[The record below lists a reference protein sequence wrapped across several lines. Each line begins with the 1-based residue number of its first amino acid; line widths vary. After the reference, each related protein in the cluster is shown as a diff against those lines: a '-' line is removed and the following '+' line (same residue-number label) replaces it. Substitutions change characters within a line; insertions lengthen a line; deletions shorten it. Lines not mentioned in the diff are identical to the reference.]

1 MNKDLLKEVLYYE
14 QLSPTLIV
22 LVLIVA
28 FILGAIHALS
38 PGHGKSL
45 MAAYLIGAKGRI
57 RDAITLALTLTIS
70 HVFTVLVVGFLALFL
85 ADFFLPE
92 TISKWFGLCSGIAIL
107 FIGLWL
113 FISRYR
119 VLKRGNNKYFLNNF
133 HEHSHEQHNVD
144 KHVHPKK
151 MNHISSS
158 ESSKSEHEYHNH
170 NHYNLDLS
178 IWSNIALGISGGIV
192 PCPKAIVILLLAISL
207 HKIAL
212 GIIIILVFS
221 LGLAFTLVTL
231 GIIVVKASYLLKKRF
246 EDKRLQM
253 IPIFGAIV
261 IIGLG
266 IFLTYQSTMIIL
278 TQ

>member
-14 QLSPTLIV
+14 QLSPTLII

-28 FILGAIHALS
+28 FILGAIHALG

-45 MAAYLIGAKGRI
+45 MAAYLIGSRGRI
-57 RDAITLALTLTIS
+57 SDAITLAFTLTIS
-70 HVFTVLVVGFLALFL
+70 HVFSVFVVGLLALFL

-92 TISKWFGLCSGIAIL
+92 TISKWFGLFSGIAIF

-119 VLKRGNNKYFLNNF
+119 VLKKGDKKHFPNNMND
-133 HEHSHEQHNVD
+133 HSLKQHYTD
-144 KHVHPKK
+144 KHIHPK
-151 MNHISSS
+151 NIQQHLNS
-158 ESSKSEHEYHNH
+158 ESTELKHERHTH
-170 NHYNLDLS
+170 NHYNPNLS
-178 IWSNIALGISGGIV
+178 IWSNIVLGISGGIV

-231 GIIVVKASYLLKKRF
+231 GIVVVKASFLLKRRLN
-246 EDKRLQM
+246 DKRLQV
-253 IPIFGAIV
+253 ISTFGAVI

-266 IFLTYQSTMIIL
+266 IFLTYQSVKIIL
-278 TQ
+278 I

>member
-1 MNKDLLKEVLYYE
+1 M
-14 QLSPTLIV
+14 IV

-28 FILGAIHALS
+28 FILGAIHALG

-45 MAAYLIGAKGRI
+45 MAAYLIGSRGRI

-70 HVFTVLVVGFLALFL
+70 HVSTVLLVGFLALFL

-119 VLKRGNNKYFLNNF
+119 ILKKGSKKHLLNNMNN
-133 HEHSHEQHNVD
+133 HSLKQHYLD
-144 KHVHPKK
+144 KHIHPE
-151 MNHISSS
+151 NIQPHSNS
-158 ESSKSEHEYHNH
+158 ESSVPEYEHHNH
-170 NHYNLDLS
+170 HQYDPNLS

>member
-14 QLSPTLIV
+14 QLSPTLII

-45 MAAYLIGAKGRI
+45 MAAYLIGTKGRI

-92 TISKWFGLCSGIAIL
+92 TISKWFGLFSGIAIF

-144 KHVHPKK
+144 KHVCLKGIQQYS
-151 MNHISSS
+151 NS
-158 ESSKSEHEYHNH
+158 ESSDLKHEPHTH
-170 NHYNLDLS
+170 NHYNSDLS
-178 IWSNIALGISGGIV
+178 IWSNIAVGISGGVV

-221 LGLAFTLVTL
+221 IGLAFTLVTL
-231 GIIVVKASYLLKKRF
+231 GIVVVKASYFLKRRLN
-246 EDKRLQM
+246 DKRLQV
-253 IPIFGAIV
+253 ISTFGAVV

-266 IFLTYQSTMIIL
+266 IFLTYQSVKIIL
-278 TQ
+278 I

>member
-1 MNKDLLKEVLYYE
+1 MNKDLLKEVMYYE
-14 QLSPTLIV
+14 QLSPTLII

-28 FILGAIHALS
+28 FILGAIHALG

-45 MAAYLIGAKGRI
+45 MAAYLIGSRGRI
-57 RDAITLALTLTIS
+57 RDAITLAFTLTIS
-70 HVFTVLVVGFLALFL
+70 HVFSVLLVGFLALFL

-92 TISKWFGLCSGIAIL
+92 TISMWFGLCSGIAIL

-113 FISRYR
+113 FITRYR
-119 VLKRGNNKYFLNNF
+119 VLKRGAKKHFLNNMNN
-133 HEHSHEQHNVD
+133 HSLKQHYVD
-144 KHVHPKK
+144 KHIHPE
-151 MNHISSS
+151 NIRQHSNS
-158 ESSKSEHEYHNH
+158 EPCEPEREPHTH
-170 NHYNLDLS
+170 NHYDPNLS
-178 IWSNIALGISGGIV
+178 IWSNIALGISGGII

-231 GIIVVKASYLLKKRF
+231 GIVVVKASSLLKRRLK
-246 EDKRLQM
+246 DKRLQV
-253 IPIFGAIV
+253 ISTFGAVI

-266 IFLTYQSTMIIL
+266 IFLTYQSVRVIL
-278 TQ
+278 VQ

>member
-28 FILGAIHALS
+28 FILGAIHALG

-45 MAAYLIGAKGRI
+45 MAAYLIGTKGRI

-92 TISKWFGLCSGIAIL
+92 TISKWFGLFSGIAIF

-144 KHVHPKK
+144 KHVCLKGIQQYS
-151 MNHISSS
+151 NS
-158 ESSKSEHEYHNH
+158 ESSDLKHEPHTH
-170 NHYNLDLS
+170 NHYNSDLS
-178 IWSNIALGISGGIV
+178 IWSNIAVGISGGIV

-221 LGLAFTLVTL
+221 IGLAFTLVTL
-231 GIIVVKASYLLKKRF
+231 GIVVVKASYFLKRRLN
-246 EDKRLQM
+246 DKRLQV
-253 IPIFGAIV
+253 ISTFGAVV

-266 IFLTYQSTMIIL
+266 IFLTYQSVKIIL
-278 TQ
+278 I

>member
-1 MNKDLLKEVLYYE
+1 MNNDLLKEIMYYDR
-14 QLSPTLIV
+14 LSPTLII

-45 MAAYLIGAKGRI
+45 MAAYLIGTKGRI

-133 HEHSHEQHNVD
+133 HKHSHEQNNVS
-144 KHVHPKK
+144 KHIHPKNIQQHSNLVPCK
-151 MNHISSS
+151 P
-158 ESSKSEHEYHNH
+158 EHEHHTH
-170 NHYNLDLS
+170 NHYDSNLS
-178 IWSNIALGISGGIV
+178 IWSNIAVGISGGVV

-207 HKIAL
+207 HKITL

-221 LGLAFTLVTL
+221 LGLAFTLVIL
-231 GIIVVKASYLLKKRF
+231 GIVVVKASFLLKRRLN
-246 EDKRLQM
+246 DKRLQA
-253 IPIFGAIV
+253 ISTFGAVV
-261 IIGLG
+261 ILGLG